1 MVLWEPNK
9 IPNKNVETLQIPQ
22 TCFNVDKIDA
32 FRSLIADPK
41 RKLCYSLYYRLPEK
55 TGHDI
60 EQEWY
65 HQFLGEN
72 CPDIKSLVSL
82 RTELNNEK
90 HPVSY

>member
-1 MVLWEPNK
+1 MQLGP
-9 IPNKNVETLQIPQ
+9 
-22 TCFNVDKIDA
+22 DA
-32 FRSLIADPK
+32 LYTWSLIADHK
-41 RKLCYSLYYRLPEK
+41 RKLLLQSILYRPPEK